1 MALKSLIVCADT
13 KALQVLRQ
21 IFEDLG
27 VGVEHCEHSSLA
39 SSRVQTGSFDA
50 IVVDAGD
57 PHGLPLISTAR
68 QSSQNHTALIVA
80 LVDAREQVRELF
92 AQGANF
98 VLYKPITPE
107 RAASSLRAVKGMMR
121 REKRGKLRIR
131 LHAPATIAYANAENV
146 PATLLDLSENGLAIQ
161 SERRLPQRCKVYF
174 QFSLPG
180 QKSAVR
186 LSGEVV
192 WQDTSGR
199 VGIRFADVPQAS
211 RRALTDWL
219 KSQLS
224 EQKPLLKPAAPPVVS
239 RPNPVG
245 LLDSPSNRRIQSR
258 HACRLGADVFREGS
272 VVPNR
277 CVLSDISAGGC
288 YVETTEPFPSG
299 SATEIIVRTVTMKLR
314 VQGTVQVAH
323 PGFGMGVKFT
333 LKTAEQRE
341 QVEQLVA
348 CQVSEEDIRV

>member
-27 VGVEHCEHSSLA
+27 VGVEHCEDSSLA
-39 SSRVQTGSFDA
+39 TIRLKTGNFDA
-50 IVVDAGD
+50 IVIDAAD
-57 PHGLPLISTAR
+57 PHGMELISTAR
-68 QSSQNHTALIVA
+68 HGSENHTSLIIA
-80 LVDAREQVRELF
+80 MVDAREQVRELF
-92 AQGANF
+92 AHGANF

-107 RAASSLRAVKGMMR
+107 RAASSLRAARGLIR

-131 LHAPATIAYANAENV
+131 LHAQATIAYANAENV
-146 PATLLDLSENGLAIQ
+146 PATLIDLSEDGLAIQ

-180 QKSAVR
+180 QKSVIR

-211 RRALTDWL
+211 RRALIDWI
-219 KSQLS
+219 KSQTF
-224 EQKPLLKPAAPPVVS
+224 EQAPSLRSAAPPAKNRS
-239 RPNPVG
+239 TGVG
-245 LLDSPSNRRIQSR
+245 LLDSPSNRRVQTR
-258 HACRLGADVFREGS
+258 HACRLGADVFRQGS
-272 VVPNR
+272 AVPNR

-288 YVETTEPFPSG
+288 YVETTEPFPAG
-299 SATEIIVRTVTMKLR
+299 AAAEIIVRTLAMKLR
-314 VQGTVQVAH
+314 VQGTVQVTH

>member
-27 VGVEHCEHSSLA
+27 IGVEHCEHCSLA
-39 SSRVQTGSFDA
+39 STRVQTSSFDA
-50 IVVDAGD
+50 IVIDAGD

-68 QSSQNHTALIVA
+68 QSSENHTALIVA

-92 AQGANF
+92 TQGANF

-180 QKSAVR
+180 QKSVVR

-239 RPNPVG
+239 RSNPVG

-299 SATEIIVRTVTMKLR
+299 SATEIIVRTLTMKLR

-333 LKTAEQRE
+333 LKTAEQRD
-341 QVEQLVA
+341 QVEQLIA
-348 CQVSEEDIRV
+348 CQTSEEDIRV

>member
-39 SSRVQTGSFDA
+39 TTRVATGSFDA
-50 IVVDAGD
+50 IVIDAAD
-57 PHGLPLISTAR
+57 PNGLQLMSTAR
-68 QSSQNHTALIVA
+68 HSSENHTSLIVV

-92 AQGANF
+92 TRGANF

-107 RAASSLRAVKGMMR
+107 RAAGSLRAARGMMR

-131 LHAPATIAYANAENV
+131 LHAQATIAYANAENV
-146 PATLLDLSENGLAIQ
+146 PATLLDLSEDGLAIQ

-174 QFSLPG
+174 QFTLPG
-180 QKSAVR
+180 QRSVVR

-199 VGIRFADVPQAS
+199 VGIRFADLPQAS
-211 RRALTDWL
+211 RRALTDWIKSQAFEQAPSL
-219 KSQLS
+219 KS
-224 EQKPLLKPAAPPVVS
+224 AAPPAKNRS
-239 RPNPVG
+239 TAVG
-245 LLDSPSNRRIQSR
+245 LLDSPSNRRVQSR
-258 HACRLGADVFREGS
+258 HACRLGADVFRQGS
-272 VVPNR
+272 AVPNR

-288 YVETTEPFPSG
+288 YVETTEPFAAG
-299 SATEIIVRTVTMKLR
+299 AAVEIVVRTVAMKLR
-314 VQGTVQVAH
+314 VQGLVQVAH

-333 LKTAEQRE
+333 LRTAEQRE

>member
-39 SSRVQTGSFDA
+39 TSRVATGSFDA
-50 IVVDAGD
+50 IVIDAAD
-57 PHGLPLISTAR
+57 PNGLQLMSTAR
-68 QSSQNHTALIVA
+68 HSSENHTSLIVV

-107 RAASSLRAVKGMMR
+107 RAASSLRAARGMMR
-121 REKRGKLRIR
+121 REKRGKLRSR
-131 LHAPATIAYANAENV
+131 LHAQATIAYANAENV
-146 PATLLDLSENGLAIQ
+146 PATLLDLSEDGLAIQ

-180 QKSAVR
+180 QKSVVR

-211 RRALTDWL
+211 RRVLIDWI
-219 KSQLS
+219 KSS
-224 EQKPLLKPAAPPVVS
+224 FRADANFKSSSTARKKPF
-239 RPNPVG
+239 NC
-245 LLDSPSNRRIQSR
+245 RRT
-258 HACRLGADVFREGS
+258 
-272 VVPNR
+272 
-277 CVLSDISAGGC
+277 AG
-288 YVETTEPFPSG
+288 
-299 SATEIIVRTVTMKLR
+299 
-314 VQGTVQVAH
+314 
-323 PGFGMGVKFT
+323 FT
-333 LKTAEQRE
+333 LESARSIASRLPSRSRCFPPGKHRA
-341 QVEQLVA
+341 
-348 CQVSEEDIRV
+348 

>member
-27 VGVEHCEHSSLA
+27 IGVEHCEHCSLA

-224 EQKPLLKPAAPPVVS
+224 EQKSLLKPAAPP
-239 RPNPVG
+239 
-245 LLDSPSNRRIQSR
+245 
-258 HACRLGADVFREGS
+258 DV
-272 VVPNR
+272 P
-277 CVLSDISAGGC
+277 
-288 YVETTEPFPSG
+288 
-299 SATEIIVRTVTMKLR
+299 LR
-314 VQGTVQVAH
+314 Y
-323 PGFGMGVKFT
+323 T
-333 LKTAEQRE
+333 L
-341 QVEQLVA
+341 
-348 CQVSEEDIRV
+348 